1 MVRFVDDECCGFI
14 DKFLKSKP
22 AWKIF
27 AFFGFLEFFL
37 ELSNIS
43 EVFHELLILWA
54 SFGWKDYKSCSVCRG
69 LKHHKNFAQSY
80 AFASFNN
87 WCNFFVL
94 KFCSSAVSL
103 CFHKRVILLFPQ
115 IPRIFSQNPL
125 KNLILLG
132 KCLQLANRKPSPNF
146 TMSPFYIE
154 FYESSF
160 PLMR

>member
-1 MVRFVDDECCGFI
+1 MVRSVDDECCGFI

-43 EVFHELLILWA
+43 EVFSWTFNFMSFVWLVKLQKVVQSVVDWSIIKILRRA
-54 SFGWKDYKSCSVCRG
+54 TRSRDSTTDAIFSSR
-69 LKHHKNFAQSY
+69 NFAVQRSRCAFTSY
-80 AFASFNN
+80 PS
-87 WCNFFVL
+87 
-94 KFCSSAVSL
+94 SSANSSHFFTKPVEEL
-103 CFHKRVILLFPQ
+103 DFV
-115 IPRIFSQNPL
+115 
-125 KNLILLG
+125 
-132 KCLQLANRKPSPNF
+132 RKVLTTRQQKAKPPNF